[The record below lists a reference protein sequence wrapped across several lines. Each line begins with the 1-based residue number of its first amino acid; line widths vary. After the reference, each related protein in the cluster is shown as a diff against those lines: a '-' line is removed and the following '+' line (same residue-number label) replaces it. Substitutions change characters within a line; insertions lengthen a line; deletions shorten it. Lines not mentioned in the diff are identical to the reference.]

1 MTMALLEIAGI
12 TKVYPGVVANDD
24 VSLAVE
30 AGEVMAV
37 LGENGAGKS
46 TLMKILYGF
55 VTPDSGEIRLGGRP
69 VRIRSPRDAARLNL
83 GMVSQEFMLVNE
95 LTVAENVALSS
106 ARSGGANWFRRLG
119 LDKVAERIAG
129 LSDRYGLAV
138 DAGAYV
144 RDLSIGLRQRVEI
157 IKALYHG
164 AEVLILDEPTAVLT
178 PDETR
183 GLFAVIEEL
192 RQDGKAVLL
201 ISHKLDEVL
210 AIADRITVLRRGR
223 VVARFQAAGTD
234 KRQLSRAMVGDDLT
248 DRVAKAPRAV
258 GDIALSIEGVHLE
271 PEVSGG
277 GRLDDVTL
285 DVRCG
290 QILGVA
296 GVEGNGQTEL
306 ADVIAGLRAPGRGRV
321 KLSGRDMTGC
331 GPREMAEAGLSYVPA
346 DRNEVGVVGA
356 FDVGENLIL
365 KGFRGAP
372 FSRRGVLQRGVI
384 HDLATRLREAFD
396 IRIAS
401 DATPV
406 ETLSGGNLQKVILAR
421 ELGVGEPSVI
431 VAMHPTRGLDVRST
445 KYVHEQLVAQRNRG
459 AAVLLISA
467 DLDEILALSDRV
479 AVLLEG
485 AIVDEAPID
494 VADRDW
500 VGPRMGGR
508 SVTV

>member
-1 MTMALLEIAGI
+1 MALLELAGI

-55 VTPDSGEIRLGGRP
+55 VTPDSGEIRLRERA
-69 VRIRSPRDAARLNL
+69 VRIRSPRDATRLNL
-83 GMVSQEFMLVNE
+83 GMVSQEFMLVTE
-95 LTVAENVALSS
+95 LTVAENIALASS
-106 ARSGGANWFRRLG
+106 RTGGANWFRRLS

-129 LSDRYGLAV
+129 LSERYGLAV

-183 GLFAVIEEL
+183 GLFAVIDEL
-192 RQDGKAVLL
+192 RQDDKAVLL

-223 VVARFQAAGTD
+223 VVARFAAGATD
-234 KRQLSRAMVGDDLT
+234 KAQLSRAMVGDDLT
-248 DRVAKAPRAV
+248 DRIAKAPGTA
-258 GDIALSIEGVHLE
+258 GDVALSVEAVHLE
-271 PEVSGG
+271 PAASGG
-277 GRLDDVTL
+277 GRLAGLTL
-285 DVRCG
+285 HVRCG
-290 QILGVA
+290 EILGVA

-306 ADVIAGLRAPGRGRV
+306 ADVIAGLRPPHRGRV
-321 KLSGRDMTGC
+321 TLSGRDMTDR
-331 GPREMAEAGLSYVPA
+331 GPREMATAGLSYVPA
-346 DRNEVGVVGA
+346 DRNQVGVVGQ
-356 FDVGENLIL
+356 FDFGENLIL
-365 KGFRGAP
+365 KRFRSAP
-372 FSRRGVLQRGVI
+372 FARAGVLQRGVV
-384 HDLATRLREAFD
+384 HELATRLREAFD
-396 IRIAS
+396 IRITSAT
-401 DATPV
+401 TPV

-421 ELGVGEPSVI
+421 ELGVGDPSVI

-479 AVLLEG
+479 AVILEG
-485 AIVDEAPID
+485 TIVDEAPID

-508 SVTV
+508 SLAA

>member
-1 MTMALLEIAGI
+1 
-12 TKVYPGVVANDD
+12 
-24 VSLAVE
+24 
-30 AGEVMAV
+30 
-37 LGENGAGKS
+37 
-46 TLMKILYGF
+46 
-55 VTPDSGEIRLGGRP
+55 
-69 VRIRSPRDAARLNL
+69 
-83 GMVSQEFMLVNE
+83 MVSQEFMLVNE
-95 LTVAENVALSS
+95 LTVAENVALAT
-106 ARSGGANWFRRLG
+106 ARTGGAGWLRRLSV
-119 LDKVAERIAG
+119 DKVAERIAA

-138 DAGAYV
+138 DAGAFV

-183 GLFAVIEEL
+183 GLFAVIDEL
-192 RQDGKAVLL
+192 REDQKAVLL

-223 VVARFQAAGTD
+223 VVARFDAAATD

-248 DRVAKAPRAV
+248 ERTAKAATAGSHVALAV
-258 GDIALSIEGVHLE
+258 EGLRLE
-271 PEVSGG
+271 PDVAGG

-285 DVRCG
+285 QVRSG
-290 QILGVA
+290 EILGVA

-306 ADVIAGLRAPGRGRV
+306 ADVIAGLRRPQQGRV
-321 KLSGRDMTGC
+321 RLAGKDMTDK

-346 DRNEVGVVGA
+346 DRMQVGVVGA

-365 KGFRGAP
+365 KRFRGAP
-372 FSRRGVLQRGVI
+372 FSRAGVLQRGVVQE
-384 HDLATRLREAFD
+384 LAKRLREAFD

-401 DATPV
+401 DSAPV

-421 ELGVGEPSVI
+421 ELGVGDPAVI

-467 DLDEILALSDRV
+467 DLDEILSLSDRV
-479 AVLLEG
+479 AVILEG
-485 AIVDEAPID
+485 AIVDEAPIE
-494 VADRDW
+494 VANRDW

-508 SVTV
+508 PVTV